1 MGDAIADPST
11 CHGLFTVSDWG
22 NLTVALPS
30 DVLQQTPTEN
40 GRPQPISVR
49 CNVRASLG
57 WRIVMQVPIGKLIVS
72 LGVFLAVGALPAQ
85 AQSDRQVAA
94 LVEALRQAA
103 PQTGRADDGLYS
115 DWQIMPG
122 NIPRWSR
129 LCIGRELS
137 PTEFEA
143 SPDVA
148 RSVVT
153 CVMRDVLRDEY
164 GASGNDEILAVRRA
178 AAWWMRGDPAQ
189 YNSPEIADYVQR
201 VVNAYGQQG
210 AAAVTPQAS
219 PPAQQPPQSS
229 EFDRYMAAG
238 YEATQLRDYD
248 TAMLYFQRALDERP
262 NNSYA
267 QQAIQNVEQYRSRPP
282 GDASGNQSQPNSQ

>member
-1 MGDAIADPST
+1 MR
-11 CHGLFTVSDWG
+11 L
-22 NLTVALPS
+22 
-30 DVLQQTPTEN
+30 
-40 GRPQPISVR
+40 
-49 CNVRASLG
+49 
-57 WRIVMQVPIGKLIVS
+57 PIGKLIIS
-72 LGVFLAVGALPAQ
+72 LGIILTVGTLPAQ
-85 AQSDRQVAA
+85 AQVSESQISA
-94 LVEALRQAA
+94 LVEALRRAA

-129 LCIGRELS
+129 SCVGRELS

-153 CVMRDVLRDEY
+153 CVMRDILQDEY
-164 GASGNDEILAVRRA
+164 TASGNNEILAVRRA

-189 YNSPEIADYVQR
+189 YDSPEIADYIQR
-201 VVNAYGQQG
+201 VVSAYEEQQG
-210 AAAVTPQAS
+210 TATPAAPAS
-219 PPAQQPPQSS
+219 PPAAQAPQSS

-238 YEATQLRDYD
+238 YEATQQRDYE
-248 TAMLYFQRALDERP
+248 TALLYFQRALDERP

-267 QQAIQNVEQYRSRPP
+267 LQAIQNVEQYRSNTAEEAP
-282 GDASGNQSQPNSQ
+282 DSQPQLDSQ

>member
-1 MGDAIADPST
+1 MR
-11 CHGLFTVSDWG
+11 L
-22 NLTVALPS
+22 
-30 DVLQQTPTEN
+30 
-40 GRPQPISVR
+40 
-49 CNVRASLG
+49 
-57 WRIVMQVPIGKLIVS
+57 PIGKLIVS
-72 LGVFLAVGALPAQ
+72 LGVVLAVGTLPAQ
-85 AQSDRQVAA
+85 AQVSERQVAA

-129 LCIGRELS
+129 SCIGRELS

-153 CVMRDVLRDEY
+153 CVMRDVLKEEY
-164 GASGNDEILAVRRA
+164 GASNNNEILAVRRS
-178 AAWWMRGDPAQ
+178 AAWWMRGDPSQ
-189 YNSPEIADYVQR
+189 YNSSEIAEYIQR
-201 VVNAYGQQG
+201 VVTAYQGQQG
-210 AAAVTPQAS
+210 TAAAATAPQSS
-219 PPAQQPPQSS
+219 PPSVQQPPQSS

-238 YEATQLRDYD
+238 YEATEQRDYA
-248 TAMLYFQRALDERP
+248 TALLYFQRALDERP

-267 QQAIQNVEQYRSRPP
+267 QQAIQNVEQYRTRTPEDTSV
-282 GDASGNQSQPNSQ
+282 SQPEPNSQ